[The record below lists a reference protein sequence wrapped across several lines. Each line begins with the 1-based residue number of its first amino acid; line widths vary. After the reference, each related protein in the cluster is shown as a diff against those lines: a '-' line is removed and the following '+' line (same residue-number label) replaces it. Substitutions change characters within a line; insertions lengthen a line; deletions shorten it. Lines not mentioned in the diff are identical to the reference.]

1 MIALGSDH
9 AGYPLKEE
17 IIKYLN
23 NKGIEYKD
31 FGSCDTKSVDYPIY
45 GLAVAEAVRDGM
57 YEKGIIVCGTGIGIS
72 IVANKVPG
80 IRAAVCSDCYM
91 AKMSR
96 EHNDT
101 NILALGQRVLGV
113 GLALDILDTWL
124 NTAFEGGRHIARIE
138 MINNI
143 ERKYSK

>member
-31 FGSCDTKSVDYPIY
+31 LGSCDTNSVDYPIY
-45 GLAVAEAVRDGM
+45 GLAVAEAVKDGIC
-57 YEKGIIVCGTGIGIS
+57 EKGIIVCGTGIGIS

-124 NTAFEGGRHIARIE
+124 NTAF
-138 MINNI
+138 
-143 ERKYSK
+143 